1 MTKPLATPAPTI
13 ADDIEIITDAMYAL
27 DDPEDW
33 TLGRTIQ
40 PDDTTYIM
48 TCSPVRISRIV
59 NRLRVLELES
69 KAQDDEAV
77 VDQLRDYRELRDAIA
92 SIHRYIPVMLSGP
105 RASSTATCAECG
117 TAWPCGTFAALNRV
131 YPTPPTSGLPP
142 F

>member
-13 ADDIEIITDAMYAL
+13 ADDIEIITDAMHAL

-33 TLGRTIQ
+33 ALTRTIQ

-69 KAQDDEAV
+69 NAQDDEAV

-92 SIHRYIPVMLSGP
+92 SIHRYVPTYPGKSEP
-105 RASSTATCAECG
+105 TCSECE
-117 TAWPCGTFAALNRV
+117 TRWPCQTFETLNRI
-131 YPTPPTSGLPP
+131 YPTPPTFGLPP